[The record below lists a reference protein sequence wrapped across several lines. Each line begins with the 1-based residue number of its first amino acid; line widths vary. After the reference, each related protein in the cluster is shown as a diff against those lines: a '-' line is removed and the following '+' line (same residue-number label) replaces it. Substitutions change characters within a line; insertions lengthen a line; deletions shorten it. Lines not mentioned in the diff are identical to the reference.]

1 MILSAGL
8 VSDQLEEEVEGGE
21 VEVEVVAVEAVVVVE
36 VSLKVEEEVGVD
48 RPREAEGGILRA
60 EEEGIPKEEAEVVEE
75 VEDVEVEALAVA
87 ALLVEEVQV
96 EEVQVQFSN
105 AGR

>member
-1 MILSAGL
+1 M
-8 VSDQLEEEVEGGE
+8 
-21 VEVEVVAVEAVVVVE
+21 
-36 VSLKVEEEVGVD
+36 
-48 RPREAEGGILRA
+48 
-60 EEEGIPKEEAEVVEE
+60 GIPKEEAEVVEE

-105 AGR
+105 AGP

>member
-1 MILSAGL
+1 MKYT
-8 VSDQLEEEVEGGE
+8 VNREEEEV
-21 VEVEVVAVEAVVVVE
+21 
-36 VSLKVEEEVGVD
+36 
-48 RPREAEGGILRA
+48 
-60 EEEGIPKEEAEVVEE
+60 GIPKEEAEV